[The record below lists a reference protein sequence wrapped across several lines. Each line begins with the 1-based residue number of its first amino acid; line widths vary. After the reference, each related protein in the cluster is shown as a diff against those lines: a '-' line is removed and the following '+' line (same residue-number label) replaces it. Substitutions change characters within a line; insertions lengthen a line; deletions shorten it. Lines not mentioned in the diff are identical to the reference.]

1 MSDFALS
8 LTGAYIRLTVERWDH
23 IIKKKGA
30 SMALKDL
37 TEYLSMAPV
46 VNQFPSA
53 NLWSSYDE
61 EADVLYIRFD
71 RSLPVTDSELT
82 DDDIILRYNGDDV
95 VGITVL
101 HASQR

>member
-1 MSDFALS
+1 MSDFVLS
-8 LTGAYIRLTVERWDH
+8 PMGAYIHLTVERWAH
-23 IIKKKGA
+23 TKNKGA

-46 VNQFPSA
+46 VNLFPTA

-82 DDDIILRYNGDDV
+82 DDDIILRYYGDDV

-101 HASQR
+101 HTSQR